1 MEPNKSCLFFAGGK
15 KFNIDPTSEQSSI
28 KLSKNEKGIFSVEVK
43 FIINTEEALKSIFN
57 FAELK
62 VAEPDIAVSKPNMV
76 YVETYNDKTE
86 PVEIVVRAGNFII
99 AYDKEG
105 FSEFVLKGMVPL
117 SGKTD
122 HPKTDHSATG
132 PTPPPNPETGAEI

>member
-1 MEPNKSCLFFAGGK
+1 MDPNKNCLFFSGGK

-28 KLSKNEKGIFSVEVK
+28 KLTKNDKGIFSVEVK
-43 FIINTEEALKSIFN
+43 FTISTEEALKSVFN
-57 FAELK
+57 FTDLQ

-76 YVETYNDKTE
+76 YVETYNEKTE
-86 PVEIVVRAGNFII
+86 PIEIVVKAGNFII

-105 FSEFVLKGMVPL
+105 FSEFILKGMVPL

-122 HPKTDHSATG
+122 HPKTDH
-132 PTPPPNPETGAEI
+132 PVMPPPANPDNR

>member
-1 MEPNKSCLFFAGGK
+1 MDPNKNCLFFSGGK

-28 KLSKNEKGIFSVEVK
+28 KLTKNDKGIFSVEVK
-43 FIINTEEALKSIFN
+43 FTISTEEALKSVFN
-57 FAELK
+57 FTDLQ

-76 YVETYNDKTE
+76 YVETYNEKTE
-86 PVEIVVRAGNFII
+86 PIEIVVKAGNFII

-105 FSEFVLKGMVPL
+105 FSEFILKGMVPL

-122 HPKTDHSATG
+122 HPKTDH
-132 PTPPPNPETGAEI
+132 PVMPPPPNPDNR